1 MKLSDIKTA
10 DALILQLSAQG
21 YTKFFEDDDRP
32 ELLGK
37 QKVGIFS
44 YGEYQCDHC
53 GTKLRQVNVWPCQIN
68 DRGDAGFSAVLNASQ
83 EIIEWFAFESYA
95 GTATPL
101 NPDSDLERVT
111 AAINSWL
118 AHLQEG

>member
-1 MKLSDIKTA
+1 MKLSDITTA
-10 DALILQLSAQG
+10 DALMLQLSAQG

-37 QKVGIFS
+37 QKVGIFN
-44 YGEYQCDHC
+44 YGEYPCDCC

-68 DRGDAGFSAVLNASQ
+68 DRGDAGFSAVLNDSL
-83 EIIEWFAFESYA
+83 EIIKWFAWENY
-95 GTATPL
+95 GGDTMRL
-101 NPDSDLERVT
+101 DPDSDLERVT